1 MVKLTYFKDPAAF
14 FELVT
19 DPRVVLHAV
28 NVIND
33 GMVAVSHSMHDEF
46 IDVLSNTNA
55 VLAAFTTSQ
64 ARLHLYS
71 FIEKLGPRLLYFDT
85 DSIIYTST
93 VGKQEYQVPIGSYL
107 GMMTDELRDYGPGSY
122 ITEFVSGGPKN
133 YSFKVYST
141 KHRKF
146 FYVTKIRGFSLTS
159 TASKRL
165 NFKSMKKFVF
175 EYVKNNV
182 ECETNLVFPRIERR
196 KNRDIV
202 TKTICKKYK
211 IVYTKRVL
219 RRDFTTVPYG
229 YKQ

>member
-1 MVKLTYFKDPAAF
+1 MYFKDPAAF

-19 DPRVVLHAV
+19 DQRVVLHAV

-33 GMVAVSHSMHDEF
+33 GVVAVSHSMHEEF
-46 IDVLSNTNA
+46 IDVMSNTNA

-71 FIEKLGPRLLYFDT
+71 FIENLGPRLLYFDT

-122 ITEFVSGGPKN
+122 IVEFVSGGPKN

-141 KHRKF
+141 KYDKF

-165 NFKSMKKFVF
+165 NFNSIKKFVF
-175 EYVKNNV
+175 EYVKSNV
-182 ECETNLVFPRIERR
+182 TCESNLVFQRIERR

-219 RRDFTTVPYG
+219 RRDFTTVPYD